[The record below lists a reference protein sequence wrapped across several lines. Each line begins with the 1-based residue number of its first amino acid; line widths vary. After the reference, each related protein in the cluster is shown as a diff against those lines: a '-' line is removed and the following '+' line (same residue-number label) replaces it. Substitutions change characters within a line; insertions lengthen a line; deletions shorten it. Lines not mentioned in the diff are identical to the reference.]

1 MQRTLVRTLRLA
13 VLLAA
18 SFAVVPAAA
27 LEPGQSEPKRLI
39 SLGDSITRAFD
50 ATLPADNLSQSW
62 VNGKHG
68 FFERLFG
75 LPDVQSHNQR
85 ISEIFGDSGRRN
97 VVAARNGAKVA
108 SLDDQA
114 REAANRNFTYA
125 TVLIGGNDVCRDSI
139 ADLPTDYEFTVDA
152 AIGLVE
158 LFQSLPDGATVQVVA
173 IPDIKRLYEIGIDK
187 TALGV
192 VDCEFLWRFT
202 AMGFPCGSMLSP
214 DNTEADREYV
224 RQRNIRYNQ
233 ILEFLTAIGVR
244 KFPNLFISFTD
255 VTFTYPFSA
264 DDVSNIDCYHP
275 SSRGQRLIA
284 RETWEAGFFG
294 GGDAVQGR
302 AEGRDG

>member
-1 MQRTLVRTLRLA
+1 MQRLVTTT

-18 SFAVVPAAA
+18 LLAARPAAA
-27 LEPGQSEPKRLI
+27 LEPGQREPKRLLSI
-39 SLGDSITRAFD
+39 GDSITRAFD

-75 LPDVQSHNQR
+75 LPDVRSHNQR

-97 VVAARNGAKVA
+97 ATAARNGARIS
-108 SLDDQA
+108 SLADQA
-114 REAANRNFTYA
+114 REARLRNITYV
-125 TVLIGGNDVCRDSI
+125 TVLLGGNDVCRDSI

-173 IPDIKRLYEIGIDK
+173 IPDIKRLYEVGIDK
-187 TALGV
+187 TALGI
-192 VDCEFLWRFT
+192 VDCELLWRLT

-224 RQRNIRYNQ
+224 RQRNARYND
-233 ILEFLTAIGVR
+233 ILHFLTLIGVR
-244 KFPNLFISFTD
+244 KFPNLFISWTD
-255 VTFTYPFSA
+255 VTFTYPFTA
-264 DDVSNIDCYHP
+264 VDISNIDCYHP

-284 RETWEAGFFG
+284 EGTWQAGFFA
-294 GGDAVQGR
+294 D
-302 AEGRDG
+302 EGED